1 MQFSTLL
8 RAAQADL
15 IESLLGTAPKLQY
28 FDGTK
33 PALTT
38 TADAGTKIVD
48 IALPSRL
55 VDEPC

>member
-15 IESLLGTAPKLQY
+15 IESQLGTAPKLQY

-48 IALPSRL
+48 TGQEVS
-55 VDEPC
+55 